1 MTSVILAAGLIR
13 ISRAGLG
20 ATDGVETS
28 PPSTDADSEILHD
41 PEIAFTWLKDPFP
54 FC

>member
-1 MTSVILAAGLIR
+1 MTSVILDAGLIW

-28 PPSTDADSEILHD
+28 PPSTDADNEILHD
-41 PEIAFTWLKDPFP
+41 PEISFIWLKDLFP